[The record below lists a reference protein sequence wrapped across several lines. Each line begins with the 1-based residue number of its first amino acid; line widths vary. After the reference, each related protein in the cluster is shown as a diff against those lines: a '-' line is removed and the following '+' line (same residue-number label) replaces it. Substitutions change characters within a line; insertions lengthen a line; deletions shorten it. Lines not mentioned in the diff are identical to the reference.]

1 MTGHSDD
8 PSGLSDDSSARAPRQ
23 PSTPAAGPVDP
34 PLKADAK
41 WRFGPYEVASELGRG
56 GMCHVYR
63 ARHDNHE
70 YDVALK
76 LLREDRRKDE
86 QMVEMFITEA
96 DLAMLLDHPN
106 LIRTYDAGEI
116 DNNHYIAM
124 ELVEGGSLERLLR
137 RGREIAA
144 PLPLDFALFVVSEV
158 LEGLHALHTAA
169 GHTGRPL
176 GLIHRDVTPQNIFL
190 SFDGRVILGD
200 FGVALIRAY
209 GASDPRLVMGKLG
222 YLAPEMVLMENVD
235 HRADLFAASIVLWEL
250 LTGQRLFHGGGET
263 AVLER
268 IADAKVARPS
278 KHRTNL
284 PTGLDDVLLKGL
296 ARRPKDRFES
306 AEAMLYALEPFWS
319 RTLAGPQGLA
329 AYLSASFPSEYD
341 AYRQQ
346 QKV

>member
-1 MTGHSDD
+1 MKAERLT
-8 PSGLSDDSSARAPRQ
+8 L
-23 PSTPAAGPVDP
+23 TNAAICVLRRVRE
-34 PLKADAK
+34 PLGSLQMGTTDL
-41 WRFGPYEVASELGRG
+41 RFGPYELLGEIGRG

-63 ARHDNHE
+63 ARRDDHDH
-70 YDVALK
+70 DVALK
-76 LLREDRRKDE
+76 LLREDRREDE

-106 LIRTYDAGEI
+106 LIRTFDAGEI
-116 DNNHYIAM
+116 EGRHYIAM

-137 RGREIAA
+137 RGREIAT
-144 PLPLDFALFVVSEV
+144 PLPLDFVLFIVSEV

-200 FGVALIRAY
+200 FGVTLIRAY
-209 GASDPRLVMGKLG
+209 GATDPRLVMGKLG

-235 HRADLFAASIVLWEL
+235 HRADIFAASIVLWEL
-250 LTGQRLFHGGGET
+250 LTGQRLFFGGGES

-268 IADAKVARPS
+268 IASAKVARPS
-278 KHRTNL
+278 KHRASL
-284 PTGLDDVLLKGL
+284 PAGLDDAILRGL

-319 RTLAGPQGLA
+319 HTLAGPQGLT
-329 AYLSASFPSEYD
+329 AYLSASFPAEYD
-341 AYRQQ
+341 AYRPSRS
-346 QKV
+346 